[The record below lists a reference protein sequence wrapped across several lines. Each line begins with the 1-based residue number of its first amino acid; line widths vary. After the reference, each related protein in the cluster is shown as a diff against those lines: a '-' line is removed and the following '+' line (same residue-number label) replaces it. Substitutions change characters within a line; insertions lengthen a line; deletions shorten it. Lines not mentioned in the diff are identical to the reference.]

1 MKVLFRNPTHT
12 DSRSHDC
19 LIAEIGNKSNGGK
32 TVKFTYE
39 ANNAV
44 ERFNVEIFDGHK
56 WNHFLSILDMGI
68 NPENSAYNIW
78 DEIKRK
84 RRADDLINLA
94 ESMCEAI
101 I

>member
-1 MKVLFRNPTHT
+1 MKVLFRNSTHI
-12 DSRSHDC
+12 DSKSHDC
-19 LIAEIGNKSNGGK
+19 LIGQIGNKGNGGR

-39 ANNAV
+39 AYNAV
-44 ERFNVEIFDGHK
+44 ERFTVEIFDGHK
-56 WNHFLSILDMGI
+56 WNHFLSMLDLGI
-68 NPENSAYNIW
+68 QLEASAYNIW

-84 RRADDLINLA
+84 RRANDLIKLA